1 MQASPSTAN
10 GFPAVRGREIFGW
23 CSFDF
28 ANSAFTTIVI
38 TVVGLPYFS
47 TVIAAGN
54 PLAPGWWG
62 TALAISQAIVLFSAP
77 WVGAVAD
84 ARARKKLLLMAT
96 AAVCAA
102 ATAGLFFV
110 GPGDVWLALS
120 LVLVANVAF
129 ATSENLCAAFLPEIS
144 TPQNVGRISGYGWA
158 YGYVGGLLSLVMVL
172 FLLRAGQEVRWAFLM
187 TAVFFL
193 AASLPTLLLLRERAV
208 RRPLPAGMTY
218 RRLAWGRLAGLRHE
232 LPKHR
237 ALMIFFGALTLYVSG
252 LMAVVAFAA
261 DFAMVAIGMTQ
272 EQVIVLFAVLQ
283 LAGIGGAWGFGLMQ
297 DRTGPKPPLVLSLIL
312 WVMVCVGGAL
322 CRNATEFLVV
332 GVMAGIALGS
342 LQSAG
347 RAVVSTLTPPGR
359 AGEFFG
365 YWGFFGKLAGVIGP
379 FVFGWM
385 ATGFG
390 YRPAI
395 VLNGAFFLAGLL
407 VLWRVKLPREG
418 K

>member
-1 MQASPSTAN
+1 M
-10 GFPAVRGREIFGW
+10 RGREIFGW

-47 TVIAAGN
+47 AVIAQGH
-54 PLAPGWWG
+54 PHAPGWWG
-62 TALAISQAIVLFSAP
+62 TALAISQVIVLFTAP

-84 ARARKKLLLMAT
+84 VRARKKLFLMAT
-96 AAVCAA
+96 AIVCSA

-110 GPGDVWLALS
+110 GPGEVGLALG
-120 LVLVANVAF
+120 LVMVANVAF

-144 TPQNVGRISGYGWA
+144 TPQTVGRISGYGWA
-158 YGYVGGLLSLVMVL
+158 YGYVGGLLSLVLVL
-172 FLLRAGQEVRWAFLM
+172 LIVRSGHGVNWSFLL
-187 TAVFFL
+187 TAIFFL
-193 AASLPTLLLLRERAV
+193 AASVPTLVLLRERAV
-208 RRPLPAGMTY
+208 RRALGPGETY
-218 RRLAWGRLAGLRHE
+218 RRLAWGRLAGLRRE

-283 LAGIGGAWGFGLMQ
+283 LAGIGGAWGFGRMQ

-322 CRNATEFLVV
+322 CRNATEFFLV
-332 GVMAGIALGS
+332 GVLAGVAMGS

-379 FVFGWM
+379 FIFGWM

-395 VLNGAFFLAGLL
+395 MLNGFFFLAGLV
-407 VLWRVKLPREG
+407 VLLRVPLTRPG
-418 K
+418 GQ